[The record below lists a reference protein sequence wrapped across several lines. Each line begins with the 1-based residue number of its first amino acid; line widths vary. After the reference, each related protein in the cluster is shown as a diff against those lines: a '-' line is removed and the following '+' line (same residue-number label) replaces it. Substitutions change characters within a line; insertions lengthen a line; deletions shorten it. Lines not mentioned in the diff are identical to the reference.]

1 MITLYFIWVS
11 DIASG
16 CNNCSDRI
24 WAVCNYLIYGYRRKD
39 EKYLILLLFVLLRS
53 TMESEHLNLIY
64 SWFPVLLGMA
74 VWGIREKTLE
84 T

>member
-1 MITLYFIWVS
+1 MHLGVV
-11 DIASG
+11 IAVIVFALFVIS
-16 CNNCSDRI
+16 I
-24 WAVCNYLIYGYRRKD
+24 IYGYRRKD

-74 VWGIREKTLE
+74 VWRVGEDRK
-84 T
+84 